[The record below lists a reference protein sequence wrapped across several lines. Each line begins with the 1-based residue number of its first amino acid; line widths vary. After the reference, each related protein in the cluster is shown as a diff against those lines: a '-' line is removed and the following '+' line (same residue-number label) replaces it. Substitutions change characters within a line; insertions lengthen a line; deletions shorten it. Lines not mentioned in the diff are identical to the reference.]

1 VWFNGKVFPM
11 NQETFTIVFQKLS
24 EALAEEGESQ
34 VHSTVEASRAEI
46 DEIDE
51 LRRMVLEVAE
61 PEPSSYTTA

>member
-1 VWFNGKVFPM
+1 M

-24 EALAEEGESQ
+24 EALAEERESQ
-34 VHSTVEASRAEI
+34 ARPSAEASRAEI

-51 LRRMVLEVAE
+51 LRRMVLEVTE